1 MSGPTGRCGMWIVL
15 LVLVVWLSGCVTPIR
30 ESGGQFVKPVA
41 TEVRSPFGT
50 NLVFTRLQR
59 CDGPK
64 GSVLFYLEGDFTNC
78 VYLPP
83 EEAVAYSFGYSQG
96 QGGQIAE
103 GAMNAGA
110 LGALAA
116 TKAGGTAATS
126 ATAIAIQS
134 TSVSVP
140 RGRH

>member
-1 MSGPTGRCGMWIVL
+1 MRAVML
-15 LVLVVWLSGCVTPIR
+15 MLVLVVAAGCVTPIK
-30 ESGGQFVKPVA
+30 EAGGRYVKPVA

-50 NLVFTRLQR
+50 NAVFTRLQR
-59 CDGPK
+59 CKGPD
-64 GSVLFYLEGDFTNC
+64 SVVLFYLEGDFTEC
-78 VYLPP
+78 VNLSPD
-83 EEAVAYSFGYSQG
+83 EAYAYSFGYSQG